1 MKHLDYK
8 LVSALDAVISTGS
21 FETAAQT
28 LHITQSAVSQRIR
41 ELEKRLAQ
49 PLLIRSQP
57 PMPTETGRKL
67 LGLYRRVQLLEQ
79 DVLPELCYNAD
90 ALPYPTLSLAAN
102 ADSVASWLIPA
113 LADTLR
119 THSVSLDLVIA
130 DESRT
135 LDLLRKGE
143 VIGAISLDSHTL
155 PGCRCDRLGR
165 MDYRCVAT
173 PAFIARYFPEG
184 ITHEALRQA
193 PAAVYDY
200 HDTLHQ
206 TFFQQHFAFDDNAMP
221 SHTAR
226 SSEAFIKLAC
236 EGLAYC
242 LIPDLMI
249 RQALE
254 TGILKDVTPGLTVN
268 RHLYWH
274 RWALETDLLKRV
286 SRDLVRH
293 ACEVLA

>member
-21 FETAAQT
+21 FETAAQS

-49 PLLIRSQP
+49 PLLVRSQP
-57 PMPTETGRKL
+57 PVPTETGHKL
-67 LGLYRRVQLLEQ
+67 LGLYRRVKLLEQ
-79 DVLPELCYNAD
+79 DVLPELCHSAD
-90 ALPYPTLSLAAN
+90 ALPYQTLTLAAN

-113 LADTLR
+113 LANTLR
-119 THSVSLDLVIA
+119 THHVSLDLVIA

-143 VIGAISLDSHTL
+143 VIGAISLDHHTL
-155 PGCRCDRLGR
+155 PDCSCDLLGR

-173 PAFIARYFPEG
+173 QAFIDQYFSEG
-184 ITHEALRQA
+184 ITHAALRNA
-193 PAAVYDY
+193 PAAVYDQ

-206 TFFQQHFAFDDNAMP
+206 VFFQQHFAFSDNNMP
-221 SHTAR
+221 CHTAR

-242 LIPDLMI
+242 LIPDIMI
-249 RQALE
+249 RNELKA
-254 TGILKDVTPGLTVN
+254 GVLKDVTPGLTVN

-274 RWALETDLLKRV
+274 RWALKTNLLKKV
-286 SRDLVRH
+286 SHDLVRH
-293 ACEVLA
+293 ASEVLA

>member
-8 LVSALDAVISTGS
+8 LVAALDAVISTGN
-21 FETAAQT
+21 FETAAQA

-41 ELEKRLAQ
+41 ELEKRLAK

-57 PMPTETGRKL
+57 PVPTETGHKL

-79 DVLPELCYNAD
+79 DVLPELCDD
-90 ALPYPTLSLAAN
+90 AENPPHQKLSLAAN

-113 LADTLR
+113 LAPTLNAQQA
-119 THSVSLDLVIA
+119 TLDLVIT

-143 VIGAISLDSHTL
+143 VIGAISLDSKSL
-155 PGCRCDRLGR
+155 PGCTCDLLGR

-173 PAFIARYFPEG
+173 PAFITRHFPQG
-184 ITHEALRQA
+184 ITQAALKKA
-193 PAAVYDY
+193 PAAIYDH

-206 TFFQQHFAFDDNAMP
+206 DFFRQHFAFDDSRMP

-249 RQALE
+249 HSELE
-254 TGILKDVTPGLTVN
+254 AGILMDVTQGLTVN

-274 RWALETDLLKRV
+274 RWALETELLKAV
-286 SRDLVRH
+286 SRDLVRY
-293 ACEVLA
+293 ANEALA